1 MAFAYSTYYT
11 LRNTRA
17 ADTTVLGLDW
27 EAGEGGEG
35 GAGKPIVCVLYAL
48 VIFVSCLWM
57 PATLKALRGE
67 GSVTYV
73 IAILNVVVSVSQ
85 SLSRGE
91 TPTTEPTRHA
101 PYTYQRPASPTTD
114 LDVSPPDLTFARPPL
129 LPSPLPPPQRTGPN
143 SNGWR

>member
-1 MAFAYSTYYT
+1 MAFTYSTYYT

-27 EAGEGGEG
+27 EGGEGGEG

-73 IAILNVVVSVSQ
+73 VAILNVVVSRVS
-85 SLSRGE
+85 RC
-91 TPTTEPTRHA
+91 R
-101 PYTYQRPASPTTD
+101 
-114 LDVSPPDLTFARPPL
+114 
-129 LPSPLPPPQRTGPN
+129 PSPHSAHHGQGRAPHRPRR
-143 SNGWR
+143 W

>member
-1 MAFAYSTYYT
+1 MAFTYSTYYT

-27 EAGEGGEG
+27 EAGEGDEG

-73 IAILNVVVSVSQ
+73 VAILNVVVSQSGVGLGLESVTYVIVILNVVVS
-85 SLSRGE
+85 
-91 TPTTEPTRHA
+91 
-101 PYTYQRPASPTTD
+101 
-114 LDVSPPDLTFARPPL
+114 V
-129 LPSPLPPPQRTGPN
+129 
-143 SNGWR
+143 